1 MYSSHGQEEKQMDVS
16 IPKHQHKTV
25 CQTEYGTLQKVILC
39 RPEHMT
45 IKDVINETQ
54 KHFENDNIHVKTATD
69 QHSRLV
75 EALRSHNIEVI
86 LLPVR
91 DGLPEQVFTRDIG
104 FVIGEKAFLSS
115 MTEPIRQGEEAVIK
129 DFFHNQGISYTR
141 MLDTSIEGGDV
152 IIDGDT
158 VYVGISQRTDMS
170 AIGQLE
176 EALPEYTVIPVQ
188 LHEKFLHLDCVFNIV
203 SESEALIYPKAL
215 EPEAAEM
222 LAKRYDLIEVP
233 EDEQFTLGTNVLS
246 IGRKTIISLPCN
258 RHVNQQLS
266 KRGYHIIEID
276 LSEIIK
282 SGGSFRC
289 CTMPLIRGE

>member
-1 MYSSHGQEEKQMDVS
+1 MDVS
-16 IPKHQHKTV
+16 IQKHQHKTG

-39 RPEHMT
+39 KPEHMT
-45 IKDVINETQ
+45 IKNIINETQ
-54 KHFENDNIHVKTATD
+54 KHFEEDNIHVKTAID

-91 DGLPEQVFTRDIG
+91 EGLPEQVFTRDIG
-104 FVIGEKAFLSS
+104 FVIGEKVFLSS
-115 MTEPIRQGEEAVIK
+115 MTEPIRQGEEAVITE
-129 DFFHNQGISYTR
+129 FFHSQDISYTR

-152 IIDGDT
+152 IIDGDI
-158 VYVGISQRTDMS
+158 VYVGISQRTDLS

-176 EALPEYTVIPVQ
+176 EALPDYTIVPVK
-188 LHEKFLHLDCVFNIV
+188 LHEKFLHLDCVFNII
-203 SESEALIYPKAL
+203 SESEALIYPQAL
-215 EPEAAEM
+215 ESEATDM

-233 EDEQFTLGTNVLS
+233 EDEQFALGTNVLS
-246 IGRKTIISLPCN
+246 IGRKTIISLPSN

-266 KRGYHIIEID
+266 ERGYHIIEID

-289 CTMPLIRGE
+289 CTMPLLRDE

>member
-1 MYSSHGQEEKQMDVS
+1 MEAS
-16 IPKHQHKTV
+16 IPKQQQKTV
-25 CQTEYGTLQKVILC
+25 CRTEYGALEKVILC

-54 KHFENDNIHVKTATD
+54 KHFEDDNIHVKTATD
-69 QHSRLV
+69 QHSRFI
-75 EALRSHNIEVI
+75 EALRSHNIDVI

-115 MTEPIRQGEEAVIK
+115 MTEPIRQGEEAIIK
-129 DFFHNQGISYTR
+129 EFFHTQGIPYTH
-141 MLDTSIEGGDV
+141 MLHTSIEGGDV
-152 IIDGDT
+152 IVDGEI

-176 EALPEYTVIPVQ
+176 EALLDYTVVPVH
-188 LHEKFLHLDCVFNIV
+188 LHEKYLHLDCVFNIV
-203 SESEALIYPKAL
+203 SESEALIYPQAL
-215 EPEAAEM
+215 EPEEVEM

-266 KRGYHIIEID
+266 NRGYHIIEID
-276 LSEIIK
+276 LTEIIK